1 MGMLTLTALLFW
13 LLTDDA
19 FRVTEASVS
28 FEGLRHADEAEVRD
42 YLTDLDR
49 GPNVFRVRASEIVS
63 ELSDLTEVD
72 AAFATV
78 TLPGDVSVRLD
89 ERDPLFIWVGERAWL
104 VDEEG
109 MLFAPGEPAMAIG
122 DPEAIDDDPEAVD
135 TETGTDDSDPVA
147 RESLPVVE
155 DARLTDVPPS
165 VGSYLSPADME
176 VMRQLLALTPE
187 LLESDSESLHLRV
200 DEHEGYVLESHDL
213 AWSAIF
219 RRYTPSVQPPH
230 VVPRQVQCLRWL
242 LASKEAKLDQVRL
255 ALSDSA
261 CGTWTELDSKPAKG
275 N

>member
-19 FRVTEASVS
+19 FRVTEANVS

-49 GPNVFRVRASEIVS
+49 APNVFRVRASEIVS
-63 ELSDLTEVD
+63 KLSELTEVD

-78 TLPGDVSVRLD
+78 TLPDGVSVRLD
-89 ERDPLFIWVGERAWL
+89 ERDPLFIWEGERAWL

-109 MLFAPGEPAMAIG
+109 MLFAPGEPALATE
-122 DPEAIDDDPEAVD
+122 DSATDDP
-135 TETGTDDSDPVA
+135 DPVS

-165 VGSYLSPADME
+165 VGSYLPPADME

-187 LLESDSESLHLRV
+187 LLGSDSESLHLRV
-200 DEHEGYVLESHDL
+200 DEHEGYVLESRDQ
-213 AWSAIF
+213 AWIAVF
-219 RRYTPSVQPPH
+219 GHYTPSVQPPR

>member
-19 FRVTEASVS
+19 FRVTEANVS

-78 TLPGDVSVRLD
+78 TLPGDVSVRLV
-89 ERDPLFIWVGERAWL
+89 ERDPLFIWEGERAWL

-109 MLFAPGEPAMAIG
+109 MLFAPGEPAMAIVDPETG
-122 DPEAIDDDPEAVD
+122 DPETEADDP
-135 TETGTDDSDPVA
+135 GSVA
-147 RESLPVVE
+147 RESLPIVE
-155 DARLTDVPPS
+155 DARLTDVPPT
-165 VGSYLSPADME
+165 VGSYLPPADME
-176 VMRQLLALTPE
+176 VMRQLLAITPE
-187 LLESDSESLHLRV
+187 LLGSESESLHLRV
-200 DEHEGYVLESHDL
+200 DEHEGFVLESHDL
-213 AWSAIF
+213 AWSAVF
-219 RRYTPSVQPPH
+219 GRYTPSVQPPH

-255 ALSDSA
+255 ALSDTA
-261 CGTWTELDSKPAKG
+261 CGTYTELDNKPAKR